1 MEGFLFWGSD
11 RGNFG
16 PDCEIC
22 NYTWRVFHLGVG
34 SRTVSD
40 RSDPDIEGVHGNIRQ
55 LVFDFSEKLAEFIK
69 VAIATEVNKIGRRRC
84 DR

>member
-1 MEGFLFWGSD
+1 M
-11 RGNFG
+11 
-16 PDCEIC
+16 
-22 NYTWRVFHLGVG
+22 GVG